1 MNQIKDMRKI
11 RSKQYLSNAL
21 IDLMQEK
28 DFEKITVNDIVNKA
42 CVSRSTFYFQF
53 EDKYFFLNS
62 IIDEILADLRQ
73 ETKVDSQNISEIEGR
88 SHKYYEKHFMYI
100 YKHAH
105 FFKTMLGK
113 HGTPLFRKKFEESAY
128 ITYRDIFLEYPVVNC
143 GESLDYFIQYIIS
156 AHIGVTIK
164 WIDAGLQESPAFM
177 ADLLTKLT
185 FHGLLHGLEM
195 DHDIQLPH

>member
-1 MNQIKDMRKI
+1 
-11 RSKQYLSNAL
+11 
-21 IDLMQEK
+21 
-28 DFEKITVNDIVNKA
+28 
-42 CVSRSTFYFQF
+42 
-53 EDKYFFLNS
+53 
-62 IIDEILADLRQ
+62 
-73 ETKVDSQNISEIEGR
+73 
-88 SHKYYEKHFMYI
+88 
-100 YKHAH
+100 
-105 FFKTMLGK
+105 MLGK